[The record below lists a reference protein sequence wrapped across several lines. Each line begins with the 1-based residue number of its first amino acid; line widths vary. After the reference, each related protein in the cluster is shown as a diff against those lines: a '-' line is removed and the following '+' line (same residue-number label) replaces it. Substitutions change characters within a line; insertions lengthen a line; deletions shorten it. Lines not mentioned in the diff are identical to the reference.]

1 MMDYSR
7 YTSILVEKANKVIT
21 LTLNRPQALNAI
33 DHTLHL
39 ELEDIF
45 EDVARDEEVNAVI
58 LTGSGRTFSAGGDIK
73 GMVDRATKGTPF
85 ITLAG
90 ARRLILNI
98 LKVEQPIIAALNG
111 DAVGLAATVALFC
124 DIILAAENARIGD
137 PHVRVGLV
145 AGDGGAIIW
154 PLLAGLAKAKE
165 LLLTGDL
172 ITAGEAERL
181 GVINRVLPEDQLMP
195 QARALAQRLADGP
208 TKAIRWT
215 KQVIQKRLRDE
226 VNLVLDASLGLE
238 YGETFTSQD
247 HQEAVR
253 AFLEK
258 REPRFQGR
266 KEKTTGIHY

>member
-1 MMDYSR
+1 MVDYSR
-7 YTSILVEKANKVIT
+7 YTSIIVEKADKVIT

-45 EDVARDEEVNAVI
+45 EDVAGDEEVNAVI

-73 GMVDRATKGTPF
+73 GMVDRTTNGTPF

-124 DIILAAENARIGD
+124 DIILAAESARIGD

-195 QARALAQRLADGP
+195 QARALAQRLANGP

-266 KEKTTGIHY
+266 